1 MDSKTYWSRREAA
14 QLRKNTKDELEY
26 NKKIQD
32 TYNYMLDNI
41 QKEINGFYAR
51 YAKAEGITLSE
62 AKKKVSKLDI
72 EAYGR
77 KAERY
82 VKDKTFTK
90 EANEEMRLYNAT
102 MKINRLEMLK
112 ANIGLE
118 LVSGFDEMQKY
129 FDTILT
135 DRTMAEFK
143 RQAGILGKSVLNN
156 EKAAQALVNASFQNA
171 TYSERIWM
179 YQDMLK
185 SELAKELK
193 TGLIQ
198 GRNPRVLARH
208 ISKLFG
214 VSRNN
219 AETLMQT
226 ELARVQTEAQKQ
238 SYDRNGYDQY
248 IYIAEPTACPVCRVL
263 DDKVFDVKKMMPGE
277 NAAPM
282 HPHCRCSTAAY
293 MDREEFDKWLD
304 HIDKGGTTEGW
315 EHQKNKKPVK
325 IEATSKIIAES
336 EGSQDDAQIQGAR
349 KVYGKTDGAIY
360 DSVLTGDSVNRFERV
375 LNKKTDNYETIKTK
389 ELTVPKN
396 TSGSRPGI
404 YDIGSMWSKNAIM
417 SGGRIA
423 INDARDMVVARE
435 KVKSIIQNEVDILG
449 GIREDGVF
457 YRVTGNKKEIGYVR
471 DGTIKPS
478 VNHMTEETESGLSVW
493 ESPKYADKIMYRVKG
508 DVIDIGADGEP
519 ILDVKTIKLLPDL
532 KSSTTELREKGKKM
546 FLKKYDWTE
555 EQLENALM
563 GRVNRL

>member
-1 MDSKTYWSRREAA
+1 MRSSEYWSQREAR
-14 QLRKNTKDELEY
+14 QLKNNTRDEIQY
-26 NKKIQD
+26 NKKINEIYD
-32 TYNYMLDNI
+32 YMLDNI
-41 QKEINGFYAR
+41 QKEINGFYTR
-51 YAKAEGITLSE
+51 YAKAEGITLTE
-62 AKKKVSKLDI
+62 AKKRASKLDI

-82 VKDKTFTK
+82 VRDKTFAK

-118 LVSGFDEMQKY
+118 LVSGFDELQKY

-135 DRTMAEFK
+135 GRTLAEFE

-156 EKAAQALVNASFQNA
+156 EKAAQALVNASYQNA

-238 SYDRNGYDQY
+238 SYERNDYDQY
-248 IYIAEPTACPVCRVL
+248 IFIAEPTACPICRAL
-263 DDKVFDVKKMMPGE
+263 DDKTFEVDKMMPGV

-282 HPHCRCSTAAY
+282 HPHCKCSTAAY

-304 HIDKGGTTEGW
+304 GMDSNPKKIKG
-315 EHQKNKKPVK
+315 
-325 IEATSKIIAES
+325 
-336 EGSQDDAQIQGAR
+336 R
-349 KVYGKTDGAIY
+349 
-360 DSVLTGDSVNRFERV
+360 
-375 LNKKTDNYETIKTK
+375 
-389 ELTVPKN
+389 
-396 TSGSRPGI
+396 
-404 YDIGSMWSKNAIM
+404 
-417 SGGRIA
+417 
-423 INDARDMVVARE
+423 
-435 KVKSIIQNEVDILG
+435 
-449 GIREDGVF
+449 
-457 YRVTGNKKEIGYVR
+457 YRR
-471 DGTIKPS
+471 
-478 VNHMTEETESGLSVW
+478 
-493 ESPKYADKIMYRVKG
+493 
-508 DVIDIGADGEP
+508 
-519 ILDVKTIKLLPDL
+519 
-532 KSSTTELREKGKKM
+532 
-546 FLKKYDWTE
+546 
-555 EQLENALM
+555 
-563 GRVNRL
+563 

>member
-1 MDSKTYWSRREAA
+1 MDSKTYWSQREAR
-14 QLRKNTKDELEY
+14 QLKNNTRDEVQY
-26 NKKIQD
+26 NKKIKE
-32 TYNYMLDNI
+32 TYDYMMDNI
-41 QKEINGFYAR
+41 QKEINGFYTR
-51 YAKAEGITLSE
+51 YAKAEGITLAE
-62 AKKKVSKLDI
+62 AKKKVSRLDI

-118 LVSGFDEMQKY
+118 LVSGFDELQKY

-135 DRTMAEFK
+135 GRTLAEFE

-156 EKAAQALVNASFQNA
+156 EKAAQALVNASYQNA

-248 IYIAEPTACPVCRVL
+248 IFIAEPTACPVCRAL
-263 DDKVFDVKKMMPGE
+263 DGKVFDVKKMMPGT
-277 NAAPM
+277 NSAPM
-282 HPHCRCSTAAY
+282 HPHCKCSTAAY
-293 MDREEFDKWLD
+293 VDREEFDKWLD
-304 HIDKGGTTEGW
+304 GRDSNPRKIKG
-315 EHQKNKKPVK
+315 
-325 IEATSKIIAES
+325 
-336 EGSQDDAQIQGAR
+336 R
-349 KVYGKTDGAIY
+349 
-360 DSVLTGDSVNRFERV
+360 
-375 LNKKTDNYETIKTK
+375 
-389 ELTVPKN
+389 
-396 TSGSRPGI
+396 
-404 YDIGSMWSKNAIM
+404 
-417 SGGRIA
+417 
-423 INDARDMVVARE
+423 
-435 KVKSIIQNEVDILG
+435 
-449 GIREDGVF
+449 
-457 YRVTGNKKEIGYVR
+457 YRR
-471 DGTIKPS
+471 
-478 VNHMTEETESGLSVW
+478 
-493 ESPKYADKIMYRVKG
+493 
-508 DVIDIGADGEP
+508 
-519 ILDVKTIKLLPDL
+519 
-532 KSSTTELREKGKKM
+532 
-546 FLKKYDWTE
+546 
-555 EQLENALM
+555 
-563 GRVNRL
+563 